1 MSRPGFPLSEIRSA
15 HGSHFRQRSPGPE
28 PVDAAPTPF
37 SAATPVLP
45 GLRRGFDSF
54 LPNCSLKI
62 HRKANFSSATSILFY
77 LFFPFLK
84 LLKRRCPGL
93 RASGASGGWKISP
106 PLRTRSGHHFG
117 ENRTLRIFAPFSV
130 APLPHQKKTGDTG
143 FPISPADGREPPRL
157 FPSPVTIPQENG
169 SPA

>member
-117 ENRTLRIFAPFSV
+117 GEPDTPHFRSLLRCSSTP
-130 APLPHQKKTGDTG
+130 PKKTGDTG